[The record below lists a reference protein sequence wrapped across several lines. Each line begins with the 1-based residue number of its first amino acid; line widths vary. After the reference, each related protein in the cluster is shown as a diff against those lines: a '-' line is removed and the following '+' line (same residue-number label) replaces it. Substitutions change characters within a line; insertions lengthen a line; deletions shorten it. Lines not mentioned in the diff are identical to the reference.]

1 MSKNFNSI
9 IRRLAVIYLIVS
21 SLLVSVLLFVFKQPM
36 WASMV
41 IAIFTLVLIWEAY
54 SLIRHGHTISTE
66 YKLWVR
72 RESLKARIC
81 IILLISSFISLGV
94 HLWFK

>member
-1 MSKNFNSI
+1 MGKSLNSI
-9 IRRLAVIYLIVS
+9 IRRVAVIFLIIS
-21 SLLVSVLLFVFKQPM
+21 SLLASTLLFVWGQPM
-36 WASMV
+36 WGSMV
-41 IAIFTLVLIWEAY
+41 IAIFALVLGWEGY
-54 SLIRHGHTISTE
+54 SMIKHGHTISTE

-72 RESLKARIC
+72 RDSFKARLC

>member
-1 MSKNFNSI
+1 MGKSTGSI
-9 IRRLAVIYLIVS
+9 IRRIAVIYLIIS
-21 SLLVSVLLFVFKQPM
+21 SLLASTLLFVFGQPM
-36 WASMV
+36 WGSMV
-41 IAIFTLVLIWEAY
+41 LAIFALVLIWEGY
-54 SLIRHGHTISTE
+54 SMIKHGHTISTE

-72 RESLKARIC
+72 EETWKARIC